1 MILSA
6 CPHRRVEPWARLAAV
21 IFGIC
26 IGVGLYQLGK
36 LVASWLS

>member
-21 IFGIC
+21 A
-26 IGVGLYQLGK
+26 VLAL
-36 LVASWLS
+36 LVWVVL